1 MMLLH
6 VEYLANASLSKAR
19 TLCSRRDVSRIIN
32 KMMILESTI
41 AMNSTRQ
48 DLRLTTIVV
57 TIVFFIA
64 ALMVCA
70 VDKNSVVLKEY
81 SAVFYC
87 AVICIGIQWIAWI
100 PASIGKTERF
110 YDLVGGL
117 TYLVVVSFSL
127 WAGSQSEPPSM
138 RELIVSFLV
147 VIWSLR
153 LSIFLYR
160 RIHRTGKD
168 GRFDQLKTS
177 PIRFL
182 VPWTIQG
189 LWVFLTM
196 ITVIVINSQSDSAP
210 PLGIW
215 DGLGLS
221 LWTLGFGIETVA
233 DRQKTVFNSDSKNQ
247 GKWIDSGLWSYSR
260 HPNYFGEILL
270 WTGIGFFGISCF
282 TGLERVAWISP
293 LFIYVLLTKV
303 SGIPLL
309 DRRALEKWAN
319 HPEYQKYRD
328 ETPALL
334 PRFSKKS

>member
-1 MMLLH
+1 
-6 VEYLANASLSKAR
+6 
-19 TLCSRRDVSRIIN
+19 
-32 KMMILESTI
+32 MMILELTI
-41 AMNSTRQ
+41 AMDSTRQ

-57 TIVFFIA
+57 TIVCFITT
-64 ALMVCA
+64 LMVCA
-70 VDKNSVVLKEY
+70 VGDNSVVVKQY

-110 YDLVGGL
+110 YDLIGGL
-117 TYLVVVSFSL
+117 TYLVVVGFSL
-127 WAGSQSEPPSM
+127 WAGSQSEPPSL
-138 RELIVSFLV
+138 RELIVSLLV

-153 LSIFLYR
+153 LSLFLYR

-182 VPWTIQG
+182 VPWTVQG
-189 LWVFLTM
+189 LWVFLTVFV
-196 ITVIVINSQSDSAP
+196 VIVINSQSGPAP
-210 PLGIW
+210 ALGIW

-221 LWTLGFGIETVA
+221 IWVLGFGIETIA

-270 WTGIGFFGISCF
+270 WTGIAFFGISCF
-282 TGLERVAWISP
+282 TGREWVAWISP
-293 LFIYVLLTKV
+293 LFIYLLLTKV

-309 DRRALEKWAN
+309 DRRALEKWGN
-319 HPEYQKYRD
+319 NQEYQKYRD
-328 ETPALL
+328 KTPPLL
-334 PRFSKKS
+334 PRFSKRS